1 MKDFIN
7 SEMMVHIPLCTHK
20 EPQIVLIIS
29 DNADAMIKEIQ
40 KHDAIEC
47 KAISCNM
54 DALRDEA
61 DASFDI
67 VISEMGD
74 NSAVSAHINR
84 VLTDKG
90 LLVTTHASLDEIET
104 NKSFMQ
110 ILGNY
115 FKIIMPYNL
124 GNGKTAILAS
134 KEYHPTADI
143 ILQRADMLDNLSYY
157 NCDIHI
163 ASFAMPNYI
172 RKEYLGIAK
181 N

>member
-1 MKDFIN
+1 MKEFIY
-7 SEMMVHIPLCTHK
+7 SEMMVHIPLCSNK
-20 EPQIVLIIS
+20 NPQNILIIS
-29 DNADAMIKEIQ
+29 DDADAMGKEVC
-40 KHDAIEC
+40 KHDGIGY
-47 KAISCNM
+47 KTISLNI
-54 DALRDEA
+54 DSLRDEA
-61 DASFDI
+61 DTSYDV

-74 NSAVSAHINR
+74 NSVAIAHINR
-84 VLTDKG
+84 VLKEDG
-90 LLVTTHASLDEIET
+90 LLVTTHPSLDEVEV

-110 ILGNY
+110 ILANY

-143 ILQRADMLDNLSYY
+143 ILQRADMLDDLFYY

-163 ASFAMPNYI
+163 AAFAMPNYI
-172 RKEYLGIAK
+172 RKEYLGIVK